1 MNSIDFVCESNVT
14 GLMTEKLDE
23 TVVVSQEERDQ
34 LTLLLY
40 HHGEVAQRWLK
51 AHGIDDY
58 DEILE
63 QEQRMIESYEDA
75 LEERIVMSGG
85 DYEDLHCDLP
95 SKKPLKKRQQKV
107 SEHKKF
113 KLAKKQNSKSTTDA
127 KPKHTL
133 TKPKGW
139 KHRED
144 VRIDSLSAVDL
155 NEFRKDHEEELREE
169 RELREYLEDTEYMWR
184 YARGYILVRK
194 KNHHKSPYEQFVDS
208 WKKKEKDEQLYQK
221 LLRKYL

>member
-1 MNSIDFVCESNVT
+1 MSSIDVVSESNVT

-23 TVVVSQEERDQ
+23 TVS
-34 LTLLLY
+34 LLY
-40 HHGEVAQRWLK
+40 HHG
-51 AHGIDDY
+51 IDY

-63 QEQRMIESYEDA
+63 QESYEDA
-75 LEERIVMSGG
+75 LEEKIVMFGD

-113 KLAKKQNSKSTTDA
+113 KLAKKQNSKSPTDA
-127 KPKHTL
+127 KPTVTKPKHTL

-208 WKKKEKDEQLYQK
+208 WKKKEKNEQLYQK